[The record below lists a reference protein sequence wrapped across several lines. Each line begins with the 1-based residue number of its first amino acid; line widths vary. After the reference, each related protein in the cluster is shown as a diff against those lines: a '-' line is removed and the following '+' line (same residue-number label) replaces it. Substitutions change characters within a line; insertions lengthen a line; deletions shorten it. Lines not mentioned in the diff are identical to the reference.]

1 MSNDFKNAIAAGNF
15 CMTRN
20 KSLSPASRA
29 SSFVHAG
36 RGLKAMIQSEPN
48 AKIHVVAAVAV
59 GVLAWTFKAS
69 SAEWCFLILGMMA
82 VGITEALNTAI
93 ECLTDLVSPEFHPL
107 AGKVKD
113 ISAGAVLIAAIGAAV
128 VGAVIF
134 VPKVI

>member
-1 MSNDFKNAIAAGNF
+1 
-15 CMTRN
+15 
-20 KSLSPASRA
+20 
-29 SSFVHAG
+29 
-36 RGLKAMIQSEPN
+36 
-48 AKIHVVAAVAV
+48 
-59 GVLAWTFKAS
+59 
-69 SAEWCFLILGMMA
+69 MMA

>member
-1 MSNDFKNAIAAGNF
+1 
-15 CMTRN
+15 
-20 KSLSPASRA
+20 
-29 SSFVHAG
+29 
-36 RGLKAMIQSEPN
+36 MIQSEPN

-113 ISAGAVLIAAIGAAV
+113 ISAGAVLIAAIGTAV

-134 VPKVI
+134 VPKLI

>member
-36 RGLKAMIQSEPN
+36 RGLKAMI
-48 AKIHVVAAVAV
+48 HVVAAVAV
-59 GVLAWTFKAS
+59 GVLAWTFKVS

-113 ISAGAVLIAAIGAAV
+113 ISAGAVLIAAIGTAV

-134 VPKVI
+134 VPKLI